1 MQSGVLSF
9 ALDSKCIALYIFDG
23 IFVITRE
30 EFEVKLYK
38 NPVNRVIVDI
48 STLVYSP
55 NIDTFKYN
63 IFFRW
68 PKYITVSLAT
78 YSYSRRIEETD

>member
-9 ALDSKCIALYIFDG
+9 VLDSKCIALYILDG

-30 EFEVKLYK
+30 ECEVKLYE
-38 NPVNRVIVDI
+38 NPVNRVIVNI
-48 STLVYSP
+48 TRVYSP
-55 NIDTFKYN
+55 NNDTFRYN
-63 IFFRW
+63 VFFRW
-68 PKYITVSLAT
+68 PKYITTSLAT